1 MFKRLRVGSP
11 LGGMEPFFANQ
22 TNMDNLF
29 DFYSRKVETLSAGIA
44 ELKRRNR
51 FYVMSE
57 LATFTVA
64 VLAFVLYCVKDFQPW
79 LVCTAAVSLIA
90 YSCVRR
96 ADVCNGEKAEK
107 LRRKRDVYAKELSY
121 LRGDFSCFDDGG
133 RYADPQHPFT
143 FDMDVFGR
151 DSLFNRIDRTVT
163 TGGSDAL
170 AGMLGNLPSD
180 RERIE
185 ARREAIRELCGV
197 EEWRTEF
204 LAVGNGGGTDDVMP
218 ATKID
223 TAEILNIINKVK
235 DMRVAP
241 FANRPLS
248 LVVAFA
254 AMAGFA
260 LTVILSVLGVLPA
273 SVPTMWGTVQLFMV
287 LSVTSKPIKDISRAV
302 ERLQRQMRSYTA
314 LISHVAT
321 ATFSSCELKGL
332 TDGLFSGGRGSLEAF
347 RTLTDI
353 LKRLDR
359 RGNILGLIIFNMV
372 GLSDFFLVRKFI
384 RWQRLYM
391 EDMPRWVDG
400 VSRLD
405 ALVSMAVYRYNE
417 PEATDAVVT
426 DAGGVTYDASGLY
439 HPFLGG
445 KAVRNDFSVKD
456 GNFYII
462 TGANMAGKSTFL
474 RSVGINY
481 ILAMNGLPVFA
492 DSLRVSVFNL
502 FSSMRTTDDLTRG
515 ISYFNAELLRLRQLI
530 ECCSRAEHTLIILD
544 EILKGTNSLD
554 KLNGSRLFLK
564 KMSLLPVTGII
575 ATHDLE
581 LSNMADD
588 EPWRFHNFCFEIELA
603 ENIAYTYKITPGV
616 ARNQN
621 ATFLLR
627 KILENG

>member
-1 MFKRLRVGSP
+1 M
-11 LGGMEPFFANQ
+11 
-22 TNMDNLF
+22 
-29 DFYSRKVETLSAGIA
+29 LSAEIA

-51 FYVMSE
+51 IYVISE
-57 LATFTVA
+57 LATFMVA

-79 LVCTAAVSLIA
+79 LVCIAAVSLIV

-96 ADVCNGEKAEK
+96 ADVCNGERSER
-107 LRRKRDVYAKELSY
+107 LRRRRTVYAKELKS
-121 LRGDFSCFDDGG
+121 LKGDFSCFDDGG

-143 FDMDVFGR
+143 FDMDIFGR
-151 DSLFNRIDRTVT
+151 DSLFNRMDRTVT
-163 TGGSDAL
+163 TGGSDSL
-170 AGMLGNLPSD
+170 AGMLGNLLSD
-180 RERIE
+180 SERIE
-185 ARREAIRELCGV
+185 ARREAIRELCGM

-204 LAVGNGGGTDDVMP
+204 LAAGSGDATDEALP
-218 ATKID
+218 AAKID
-223 TAEILNIINKVK
+223 TEAILNIINKVK
-235 DMRVAP
+235 DRRVAP

-254 AMAGFA
+254 AMAGFV
-260 LTVILSVLGVLPA
+260 LTVILSALGVLPA
-273 SVPTMWGTVQLFMV
+273 SVPTMWGTVQLFVV
-287 LSVTSKPIKDISRAV
+287 LSLMSKPIKDISRAV
-302 ERLQRQMRSYTA
+302 ERLQRQMRSYTG
-314 LISHVAT
+314 LIGHVAT
-321 ATFSSCELKGL
+321 ANFGSRELKRL
-332 TDGLFSGGRGSLEAF
+332 TDELFSVGYGSLEAF
-347 RTLTDI
+347 RTLSDI

-391 EDMPRWVDG
+391 EDMPRWVDCI
-400 VSRLD
+400 SRLD

-439 HPFLGG
+439 HPFLGS

-456 GNFYII
+456 GNFYIV

-492 DSLRVSVFNL
+492 DRLRVSVFNL

-530 ECCSRAEHTLIILD
+530 ECCAGAEHTLIILD

-554 KLNGSRLFLK
+554 KLNGSRLFLRR
-564 KMSLLPVTGII
+564 MSLLPVTGII

-581 LSNMADD
+581 LSKMADD
-588 EPWRFHNFCFEIELA
+588 EPLRFHNYCFEIELA
-603 ENIAYTYKITPGV
+603 ENITYTYKITPGV